1 MTVYARNI
9 ISCIKVLYGDGAF
22 VPHLIFRPE
31 CHYEKVGAHRCRIY
45 HDMHTSNWW
54 WEIQVCMI
62 FFHYK
67 SLPDNNLQATLEA
80 SKPGAT
86 VIPLLIST
94 DCTQV
99 TLFGNKTAYPLYLT
113 IGNIPKDLRQKPSC
127 YAQILLVYLPTSYL
141 KHITSDASQ
150 RRMVS
155 NLFHSCLRQIL
166 EPIRQASVKGVL
178 MKDGW
183 GILRQCHPILASYI
197 ADYPEQVLVTG
208 TKTKDWP
215 KCNILANQMGDL
227 SAPYEL
233 QDIEAILDALTLVNS
248 DPPLFW
254 ETCNNLRIKP
264 IFHPFFEQLPYVNI
278 YQAITPDILH
288 QLHQGVLR
296 HLLSWL
302 VLAYGASEINSRC
315 QHVIPNHHI
324 RIFSSGI
331 MGLLQVTG
339 KERDHIGCIILGI
352 IISARLPND
361 LDPSRMVWAVRTF
374 LNFLYLACLL
384 IQSSKTLDLLD
395 QALQA
400 FHNNIKIFIDLGIRK
415 NFNIPKLHSCHH
427 YKSSIKLFG
436 STDNYDT
443 QYTEGLHK
451 PFSKDPY

>member
-1 MTVYARNI
+1 
-9 ISCIKVLYGDGAF
+9 
-22 VPHLIFRPE
+22 
-31 CHYEKVGAHRCRIY
+31 
-45 HDMHTSNWW
+45 
-54 WEIQVCMI
+54 MI

-67 SLPDNNLQATLEA
+67 SLPDNNLQVTLEA

-427 YKSSIKLFG
+427 YKSLIKLFG